1 MKQMLQICCKN
12 NNNSKEFPIGS
23 SLLDIYYGFN
33 LNFPY
38 QVVSAKV
45 NNRSEGLNF
54 RVYNN
59 KDVEFLD
66 VRDQSGMRTYVRSLC
81 FVLFKAVTELFPEG
95 KLFVEHRIR
104 FEMTGDGREQVF
116 FVVYSLADDVD
127 KWDEERIALW
137 IEEEEKRQEIIA
149 ENIPYH
155 RIECHT
161 AEAVRVFSERGM
173 NDKVR
178 LLETS
183 GSLYTYYYTLGDTI
197 DYYYGNLLPSTGYLK
212 LFDIVKYYDGLL
224 LRIPSRENPSMLE
237 EVVKQEKML
246 DVFKEY
252 LNWSYIM
259 GLNNAGDF
267 NLACEEGHATDLI
280 NVAEALQEKK
290 IAQIADTIFHRG
302 ENGNRVKLVLIAGPS
317 SSGKTTFSK
326 RLSIQLMTNGLKPFP
341 ISLDNYF
348 VDREETPL
356 DENGNYDYESLYA
369 LDLELFN
376 QQLQALLRGE
386 EVELPRFNF
395 SLGKKEYKGDK
406 LKIEDNTI
414 LILEGIHALNPELT
428 PHIPAE
434 RKFKIYV
441 SALTTISLDDHNWI
455 PTTDNRLLRRI
466 IRDFNYR
473 GYSARET
480 ISRWPSVRAG
490 EDKWIFPYQE
500 NADVMFNSAL
510 LFEFAVLRLHAEP
523 ILMGV
528 PRNCPEYCEAYRLL
542 KFIKYF
548 VPVQDKEIPP
558 TSLLREFLGGSSFK
572 Y

>member
-12 NNNSKEFPIGS
+12 NNIYKEFPIGS

-54 RVYNN
+54 KVYNN
-59 KDVEFLD
+59 KDIEFLD
-66 VRDQSGMRTYVRSLC
+66 VRDSSGMRTYVRSLC
-81 FVLFKAVTELFPEG
+81 FVLFKAVSELFPEG
-95 KLFVEHRIR
+95 KLFVEHPVSKGYFCNLRI
-104 FEMTGDGREQVF
+104 GRPITLE
-116 FVVYSLADDVD
+116 DVT
-127 KWDEERIALW
+127 RI
-137 IEEEEKRQEIIA
+137 KQRMQEIIA
-149 ENIPYH
+149 ENISYH

-183 GSLYTYYYTLGDTI
+183 GSLYTYYYTLGDTV
-197 DYYYGNLLPSTGYLK
+197 DYYYGNLLPSTGYIK

-224 LRIPSRENPSMLE
+224 LRIPNKENPDVLE

-302 ENGNRVKLVLIAGPS
+302 ENGDRVKLILI
-317 SSGKTTFSK
+317 SG
-326 RLSIQLMTNGLKPFP
+326 LSIQLMTNGLKPFP

-428 PHIPAE
+428 PHIPDE
-434 RKFKIYV
+434 KKFKIYV